1 MGERAMRV
9 GIGYDVHA
17 FAPPEAGRPLMIGGV
32 AIPHDRGL
40 AGHSDADVLLH
51 AVVDA
56 LLGAAALGDIG
67 TYFPSSDVRWQGAS
81 SADFLA
87 HTGALLAK
95 AGWRIENVDTTVV
108 MEAPRL
114 GPHVAALGLTF
125 SSGQTLG
132 PAFARGAFVGE
143 HGSWDR
149 IPQSGYKVVFV
160 PFTGTQPS
168 GMPIDVLTGFT
179 SGGKAFGRPVGV
191 QIARDGSLLVADDVG
206 NSVWRVSAVR

>member
-1 MGERAMRV
+1 MGERATRV

-67 TYFPSSDVRWQGAS
+67 TYFPSSDARWQGAS
-81 SADFLA
+81 SSDFLA
-87 HTGALLAK
+87 HTVALLA
-95 AGWRIENVDTTVV
+95 ADGWRIENVDATVV

-114 GPHVAALGLTF
+114 GPHVAAIRAALAAILQTSVECVSVKGKTTDRLG
-125 SSGQTLG
+125 
-132 PAFARGAFVGE
+132 
-143 HGSWDR
+143 
-149 IPQSGYKVVFV
+149 
-160 PFTGTQPS
+160 FTGRAEGVACYAVALLS
-168 GMPIDVLTGFT
+168 
-179 SGGKAFGRPVGV
+179 RP
-191 QIARDGSLLVADDVG
+191 ADEH
-206 NSVWRVSAVR
+206 

>member
-1 MGERAMRV
+1 MGARQETMSERTMRV

-17 FAPPEAGRPLMIGGV
+17 FAQPEAGRPLMIGGV

-67 TYFPSSDVRWQGAS
+67 TYFPSSDARWRNAS

-87 HTGALLAK
+87 HTVALLAQG
-95 AGWRIENVDTTVV
+95 GWRIENVDATVV

-114 GPHVAALGLTF
+114 GPHVAAIRAALADLLQVALECVSVKGKTTDRLG
-125 SSGQTLG
+125 
-132 PAFARGAFVGE
+132 
-143 HGSWDR
+143 
-149 IPQSGYKVVFV
+149 
-160 PFTGTQPS
+160 FTGRAEGVACYAVALIS
-168 GMPIDVLTGFT
+168 
-179 SGGKAFGRPVGV
+179 RP
-191 QIARDGSLLVADDVG
+191 ASE
-206 NSVWRVSAVR
+206 S

>member
-1 MGERAMRV
+1 MGERTTRV

-17 FAPPEAGRPLMIGGV
+17 FALPDAGRPLMIGGV

-67 TYFPSSDVRWQGAS
+67 TYFPSSDARWQGAS

-87 HTGALLAK
+87 HTVALLAA
-95 AGWRIENVDTTVV
+95 AGWRIENVDATVV

-114 GPHVAALGLTF
+114 GPHVPAVRAAVAGMLQVSGDCVSVKGKTTDRLG
-125 SSGQTLG
+125 
-132 PAFARGAFVGE
+132 
-143 HGSWDR
+143 
-149 IPQSGYKVVFV
+149 
-160 PFTGTQPS
+160 FTGRS
-168 GMPIDVLTGFT
+168 E
-179 SGGKAFGRPVGV
+179 GV
-191 QIARDGSLLVADDVG
+191 ACYAVALI
-206 NSVWRVSAVR
+206 SRSAMET

>member
-17 FAPPEAGRPLMIGGV
+17 FAPPDAGRPLMIGGV
-32 AIPHDRGL
+32 AIPYDRGL

-67 TYFPSSDVRWQGAS
+67 TYFPSSDTRWHGAS

-87 HTGALLAK
+87 HTVALLAE
-95 AGWRIENVDTTVV
+95 AGWRIENVDATVV

-114 GPHVAALGLTF
+114 GPHVPAIRATMAKTLQLSVDCVSVKGKTTDRLG
-125 SSGQTLG
+125 
-132 PAFARGAFVGE
+132 
-143 HGSWDR
+143 
-149 IPQSGYKVVFV
+149 
-160 PFTGTQPS
+160 FTGRS
-168 GMPIDVLTGFT
+168 EGVACYAVALIW
-179 SGGKAFGRPVGV
+179 RP
-191 QIARDGSLLVADDVG
+191 AMET
-206 NSVWRVSAVR
+206 